1 MDKHIHLTQK
11 DVDKINKK
19 LPSIEK
25 TEALANLFKVFSD
38 KTRVKILL
46 TLVGNHLCVH
56 DISLALDMSHSAI
69 SHQLRT
75 LREANLVKFKK
86 SGKEV
91 VYSFSNKEIEDIFKQ
106 GLTYLENS
114 K

>member
-11 DVDKINKK
+11 DVNKINKE

-25 TEALANLFKVFSD
+25 TEDLANLFKVIGD
-38 KTRVKILL
+38 KTRVRILL
-46 TLVGNHLCVH
+46 TLIGNNLCVH

-91 VYSFSNKEIEDIFKQ
+91 VYSFKNKQIEDIFKL